1 MTVSLWS
8 CGTTRDGGSSG
19 IRGRSQGR
27 LVTHLEQRPHARAQV
42 VICPVGSQNVR
53 PAQAGRQLEE
63 LDIITRS
70 LAPVRRAAHHLRE
83 LCAARA
89 EHPVAGRV
97 CRAQKLA
104 RARAAL
110 HERGR
115 IRRAQKLARAPN
127 LARARAT
134 HHLSLAASN
143 AVRPIR
149 GGDLN
154 QTWDTPSRRV
164 RGESCGPFSTFSR
177 REQGR
182 LSK

>member
-8 CGTTRDGGSSG
+8 CGATRDGGSSG
-19 IRGRSQGR
+19 IRGRGQGR
-27 LVTHLEQRPHARAQV
+27 LAHLEQRPHARAQV

-63 LDIITRS
+63 LDIIAGS

-134 HHLSLAASN
+134 HHLSSAASKRSPARTGRSEPN
-143 AVRPIR
+143 LGYAKSARE
-149 GGDLN
+149 GGGNSGL
-154 QTWDTPSRRV
+154 
-164 RGESCGPFSTFSR
+164 
-177 REQGR
+177 
-182 LSK
+182 